1 MVIVVSVV
9 IDCRGESLVCLFVCL
24 TISSQSCGDCCFCC
38 YRLSWGIFGLF
49 VCLFVCLTISSQ
61 SCGDCC
67 FCCYRLS
74 WGIFGLFVCLF
85 V

>member
-9 IDCRGESLVCLFVCL
+9 IDCHGES
-24 TISSQSCGDCCFCC
+24 
-38 YRLSWGIFGLF
+38 F